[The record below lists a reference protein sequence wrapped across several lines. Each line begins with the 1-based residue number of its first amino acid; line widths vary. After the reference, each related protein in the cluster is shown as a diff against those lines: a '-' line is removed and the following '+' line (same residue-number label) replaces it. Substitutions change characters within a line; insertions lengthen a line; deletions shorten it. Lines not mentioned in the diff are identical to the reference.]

1 MTIGLLHLL
10 AFWMFASGVAGVV
23 LRRNPLAVFMSIE
36 LMMNAANLLI
46 VLASG
51 GAGMESAATQG
62 LSAVFILIAL
72 GAAEVAVGLA
82 VMMAMFRDGK
92 GASLDRV
99 TTLRG

>member
-51 GAGMESAATQG
+51 GAGM
-62 LSAVFILIAL
+62 
-72 GAAEVAVGLA
+72 
-82 VMMAMFRDGK
+82 
-92 GASLDRV
+92 
-99 TTLRG
+99 